1 MSILKSKKIRQKII
15 RLRKRGNI
23 HYPIYEIILTYK
35 DNRNRGSFLEK
46 LGFFN
51 PNFSKRIFFLNTYRL
66 SYWLNKGII
75 INNTVK
81 KYLIKFLVL

>member
-1 MSILKSKKIRQKII
+1 MFLIKNKKVRRKII
-15 RLRKRGNI
+15 RLRKRGRL

-35 DNRNRGSFLEK
+35 DNRNRGPFIEK

-51 PNFSKRIFFLNTYRL
+51 PNINERIFFLNTYRL
-66 SYWLNKGII
+66 AYWLNKGIL

-81 KYLIKFLVL
+81 KYLLKFLVI